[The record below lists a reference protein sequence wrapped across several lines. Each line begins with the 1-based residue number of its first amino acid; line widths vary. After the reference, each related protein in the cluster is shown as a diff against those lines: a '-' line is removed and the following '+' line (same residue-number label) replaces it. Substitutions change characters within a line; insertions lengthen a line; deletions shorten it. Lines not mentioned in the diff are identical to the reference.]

1 VLYVLFM
8 CCLLLQTKTNEIDE
22 MINDI
27 VRAGG
32 SGDNEDSIS
41 YLDLLRTLSQ
51 HGLHVKESG
60 LIARHSKQVSEK

>member
-1 VLYVLFM
+1 MLFP
-8 CCLLLQTKTNEIDE
+8 LQTKTNEIDE

-32 SGDNEDSIS
+32 SGDNENSIS
-41 YLDLLRTLSQ
+41 YLDLLRILSQ
-51 HGLHVKESG
+51 HGLHVRESG